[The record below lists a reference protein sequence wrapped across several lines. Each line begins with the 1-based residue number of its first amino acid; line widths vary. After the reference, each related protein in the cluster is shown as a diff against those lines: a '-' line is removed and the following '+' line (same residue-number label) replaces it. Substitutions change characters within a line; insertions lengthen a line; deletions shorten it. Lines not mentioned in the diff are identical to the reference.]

1 MLEFAASQDQRFFD
15 VLGMAGVAVYLGSY
29 AALQTGLLK
38 GQTYTY
44 AALNILAASLVL
56 VSLSRD
62 FNLAAAAIQV
72 SWIAI
77 SAAGIARLIFI
88 HCRTTFTDE
97 EAHVVQ
103 ALVPDLPRHRAR
115 RLISLGRWCRAQP
128 RDVLLRQGAPVEC
141 LDFLIEGRCEV
152 ERDGALI
159 ARIGPDCLVGE
170 MGYLS
175 GEPASATVRA
185 IEPVRYVSFDAD
197 RLRAEMLRN
206 PDLASALERSV
217 ARVLRARLSAATDD
231 ICLLRQ
237 AAATRRTPRDGVWER
252 VDKVSGAGAI
262 PPSRRPLADVP
273 GQD

>member
-1 MLEFAASQDQRFFD
+1 MMLEFAANHDQRFFD
-15 VLGMAGVAVYLGSY
+15 LLGMAGVLAYLGSY

-56 VSLSRD
+56 ISLSRD

-77 SAAGIARLIFI
+77 SVAGIARLIFI
-88 HCRTTFTDE
+88 CYRTIFTPE
-97 EAHVVQ
+97 EGIVVR
-103 ALVPDLPRHRAR
+103 ALAPDLPKHRAR
-115 RLISLGRWCRAQP
+115 KLISLGQWRRAGP
-128 RDVLLRQGAPVEC
+128 GDVLLQQGEPVAC
-141 LDFLIEGRCEV
+141 LDYLIEGTCEV

-159 ARIGPDCLVGE
+159 ARIGPDSLVGE

-185 IEPVRYVSFDAD
+185 IDPLRYFSFDAD
-197 RLRAEMLRN
+197 RLRAAMQRN

-217 ARVLRARLSAATDD
+217 ARVLRARLSAATDE
-231 ICLLRQ
+231 ICLLRRALASRDVQ
-237 AAATRRTPRDGVWER
+237 RDGTREP
-252 VDKVSGAGAI
+252 VDDQTGTVA
-262 PPSRRPLADVP
+262 VP
-273 GQD
+273 F

>member
-15 VLGMAGVAVYLGSY
+15 ILGMAGVAAYLGSY

-77 SAAGIARLIFI
+77 SAAGIARLLFI

-97 EAHVVQ
+97 EAVVVR
-103 ALVPDLPRHRAR
+103 ALVPDLPKHRAR
-115 RLISLGRWCRAQP
+115 KLVSLGRWRRA
-128 RDVLLRQGAPVEC
+128 DACNVLLRQGEPVLR
-141 LDFLIEGRCEV
+141 LDLLIEGSCEV
-152 ERDGALI
+152 DRDGALI
-159 ARIGPDCLVGE
+159 ARIGPGSLVGE

-185 IEPVRYVSFDAD
+185 IEPVRYFSFDAD
-197 RLRAEMLRN
+197 RLRATMQRN

-217 ARVLRARLSAATDD
+217 ARVLRQRLSAATND

-237 AAATRRTPRDGVWER
+237 AAASHDLKAER
-252 VDKVSGAGAI
+252 HWNPVGRESASGAI
-262 PPSRRPLADVP
+262 RPRER
-273 GQD
+273 